1 MFLRKLFLVCAS
13 TLAYLSSVETPR
25 VEGVG
30 FIVSEYVAP
39 IHPTGIY
46 NGDIAKNSSKTTVY
60 SPAYNSSP
68 TIHPARPIS
77 LLDLFPH
84 LGIDIDIPALDKV
97 GLTFVVTLNF
107 ASQVRARTGFAW
119 WRSLKDLALALGGLA
134 FTFGMGLGDNSKVSI
149 DDVAVLAHDGMAA
162 CRRRAGAITYSV
174 RCSFLLIDYRSH
186 PHSDASTRPLLL

>member
-39 IHPTGIY
+39 ILPTSIY
-46 NGDIAKNSSKTTVY
+46 NGDIAKNSSKTNVY

-68 TIHPARPIS
+68 TIYPARPIS
-77 LLDLFPH
+77 LLDLFPR

-134 FTFGMGLGDNSKVSI
+134 FTLGLGLGEKVSI

-162 CRRRAGAITYSV
+162 CRRRAGAIVYSV
-174 RCSFLLIDYRSH
+174 RCSFLIIDHRSH
-186 PHSDASTRPLLL
+186 LFSDASTRPLLL